1 MNLSYPVKSAIKSLY
16 KEKWIN
22 ILSVFTVAVNLSI
35 VIFIVFILLNA
46 TYITRNISDRFS
58 IIVYFKDDLSDE
70 EIRNILN
77 TLKNRRDTES
87 IKYISKSEAMDE
99 LKKVLKDPYL
109 LEGLSE
115 NPLLPSA
122 EIKFK
127 KDIVTPDTIKTISE
141 EIKKLKGIDSVLYS
155 ENIVE
160 TLYLLKKS
168 IRNVSLI
175 VFLFISTGVIFV
187 VYSTVKILFYRKK
200 EEIEIMK
207 LLGATKG
214 FIRKPFIIEGTIIG
228 LFGGILV
235 TIGISS
241 FYFALTYRLSTVIP
255 MLKTLIL
262 PYEVIIL
269 PPLAGIVLGM
279 TGAII
284 ALGRLKL

>member
-1 MNLSYPVKSAIKSLY
+1 MSLSYPVKLAIKSLY

-22 ILSVFTVAVNLSI
+22 ILSVFTVAANLLI
-35 VIFIVFILLNA
+35 VTLIVFLLLNA
-46 TYITRNISDRFS
+46 TYLSKNISDRFS
-58 IIVYFKDDLSDE
+58 MIVYFKDNLSDE
-70 EIRNILN
+70 EISNILN
-77 TLKNRRDTES
+77 TLKNRRDTKS
-87 IKYISKSEAMDE
+87 IKYISKTEAMDE
-99 LKKVLKDPYL
+99 LRKVLKDSYL

-122 EIKFK
+122 EIQFN
-127 KDIVTPDTIKTISE
+127 KDIVTPETIKIISE
-141 EIKKLKGIDSVLYS
+141 EIKELKGVDSVSYG

-168 IRNVSLI
+168 IRNVSFI

-187 VYSTVKILFYRKK
+187 IYSTVKILFYRKK

-214 FIRKPFIIEGTIIG
+214 FIRKPFIIEGITIG
-228 LFGGILV
+228 LLGGILV

-241 FYFALTYRLSTVIP
+241 FYFALTYRLSVVIP

-262 PYEVIIL
+262 PYEVVIL